1 MTYMKTILVCVFA
14 ILGSFSLAAQSSIDT
29 EEVRKATDELTAKYG
44 LSREQV
50 QQVLVIQERR
60 LRNLAE
66 IEPLKNTDEALY
78 RQKLK
83 NIRMGAE
90 ASLERILTPEQRPVL
105 ERERVERRKQ
115 NAAKLRQMELD
126 GVPKE
131 DILKAMEE
139 MESEY

>member
-14 ILGSFSLAAQSSIDT
+14 ILGSFSLAAQSSIDI

>member
-14 ILGSFSLAAQSSIDT
+14 ILGIFSLAAQSSIDT

-90 ASLERILTPEQRPVL
+90 ASLERILTPQQRPIL

>member
-44 LSREQV
+44 LSREQI

-90 ASLERILTPEQRPVL
+90 ASLERILTPEQRPIL

-115 NAAKLRQMELD
+115 NAAKLRRMELD
-126 GVPKE
+126 GVSKD